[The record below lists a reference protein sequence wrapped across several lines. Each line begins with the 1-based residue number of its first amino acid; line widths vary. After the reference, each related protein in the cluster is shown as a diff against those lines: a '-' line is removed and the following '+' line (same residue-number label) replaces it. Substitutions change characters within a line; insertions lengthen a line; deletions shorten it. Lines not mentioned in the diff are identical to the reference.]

1 MKVLIVSF
9 DKTLTESLQ
18 RALEAQDHEVYVAK
32 NSEEAI
38 KMIPQDVEGV
48 IYDAISG
55 AISEEDINALYT
67 KKFSNARY
75 IILYDELFPVDPGN
89 IVVPQKMLLPRDT
102 DPKDVATKLV
112 DFRPEEVKEEK
123 PAEESVP
130 EVPEEI
136 EIEPT
141 ALTEAPVEEVQE
153 EPPVEEVVEEKA
165 PAVEAVQEGGKL
177 LIVSFDQA
185 LIDSLKAAF
194 GQQYDVVSVKTVKQA
209 MEEAR
214 DARLIVFDAI
224 SGVIAEKG
232 LIEMAGDSEIAP
244 KPFVILVDDLFPINV
259 DNIPLE
265 NKVAV
270 SRDTDPERLKEIV
283 REELAKAPAPQKPA
297 EEVPSEE
304 PAAVEE
310 EKVEEVIEEIPQAP
324 EEIEIEPVQEP
335 VVQEEVVEETPRAEE
350 VQAPE
355 EVSQVGEEEEIP
367 ALEALEKIIEEK
379 RLAEGEVEEEEE
391 VQPVA
396 TPQVDLSQLDIEGLI
411 EKAVSK
417 ALSEERIK
425 EAVLGAIRESM
436 GDIRNMISEVVKQ
449 EVDKAFEELDIKNL
463 IRQTAYQALK
473 ERLEQLIS

>member
-18 RALEAQDHEVYVAK
+18 KALEDQGHEVYAAK

-102 DPKDVATKLV
+102 DPKDVATKLI
-112 DFRPEEVKEEK
+112 DFKPEEVREEK
-123 PAEESVP
+123 PVEEAVP
-130 EVPEEI
+130 EAPEEI

-141 ALTEAPVEEVQE
+141 ALTEAPVEEVRE
-153 EPPVEEVVEEKA
+153 EAPVEEMAKEEA
-165 PAVEAVQEGGKL
+165 PAVEEVQEGGKL

-232 LIEMAGDSEIAP
+232 LIEMAGDPEIAP

-297 EEVPSEE
+297 EEQPVEE
-304 PAAVEE
+304 SVAVEE
-310 EKVEEVIEEIPQAP
+310 EKVEEVMEEIPQAP

-335 VVQEEVVEETPRAEE
+335 VVQEEVVEEVSQAEE
-350 VQAPE
+350 A
-355 EVSQVGEEEEIP
+355 QVAEEEEEIP

-379 RLAEGEVEEEEE
+379 KLAEEVEEEE
-391 VQPVA
+391 VQPAA

-411 EKAVSK
+411 ESAVSR

-425 EAVLGAIRESM
+425 EAVLSAIRESM
-436 GDIRNMISEVVKQ
+436 GDMRNMISEVVKQ